1 MLNKI
6 NIQNI
11 VNGFDRYSKMKF
23 LLNIKLNFK
32 FIILKS
38 LYINNINIINNAIER
53 IFNFVLYFFKSSIN
67 PKKKNIDDSKTIS
80 KKKFYHLDLIYSLKL
95 IILLKKKLKQI
106 HLI

>member
-1 MLNKI
+1 
-6 NIQNI
+6 
-11 VNGFDRYSKMKF
+11 MKF

-80 KKKFYHLDLIYSLKL
+80 KKKILSLRFNLFIKTNNITEEKTKTSPPDIGIGKECDFL
-95 IILLKKKLKQI
+95 PSGISNIL
-106 HLI
+106 

>member
-1 MLNKI
+1 
-6 NIQNI
+6 
-11 VNGFDRYSKMKF
+11 MKV

-38 LYINNINIINNAIER
+38 LYINNINVINNTIER

-80 KKKFYHLDLIYSLKL
+80 KKKILSFRFNLFIKTNN
-95 IILLKKKLKQI
+95 IIEEKTKTNPPDIGIGKECDFLPSGISNIL
-106 HLI
+106 